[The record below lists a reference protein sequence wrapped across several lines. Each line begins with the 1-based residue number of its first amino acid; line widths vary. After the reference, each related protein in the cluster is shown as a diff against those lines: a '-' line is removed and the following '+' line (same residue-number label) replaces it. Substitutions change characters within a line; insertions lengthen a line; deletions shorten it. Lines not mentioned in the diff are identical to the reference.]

1 MAKKS
6 ILLVID
12 DEKSIADG
20 IKMMLESDNF
30 SCVVAYGGKEGL
42 IKAKEHLPD
51 LVLLDINMPD
61 SDGFQVLEALK
72 LDDSTAKAPV
82 IMVTSCDGAEDIH
95 KAEKLG
101 AVDYVLK
108 PINFDNL
115 RSRITK
121 ALNAQ

>member
-20 IKMMLESDNF
+20 IKMMLESADF
-30 SCVVAYGGKEGL
+30 SCVVAYSGEEGL
-42 IKAKEHLPD
+42 IKAKEHTPD
-51 LVLLDINMPD
+51 LVLLDINMPHP
-61 SDGFQVLEALK
+61 DGFHVLQTLK
-72 LDDSTAKAPV
+72 MDTATAKAPV
-82 IMVTSCDGAEDIH
+82 IMVTSCDGPEDIE
-95 KAEKLG
+95 KATKLG

-115 RSRITK
+115 RNSIAK
-121 ALNAQ
+121 ALSVR